1 MTNNTQVNTLEHLE
15 WLIER
20 RSDVQHTLFV
30 LYKFVSI
37 RNNDVFDHADDLIA
51 SAFSLW
57 RAVFLAEVER
67 DWDSVNKHQR
77 DFLAKV
83 IADNAI
89 SYADDKSTRAWSVA
103 YYLDNAK
110 FRLDGPSQDLFG
122 ESPHLT
128 YQHTMLGDVAATREE
143 WDRVHDYLRMLINKI
158 CGTTLT
164 LREPIKGKG

>member
-1 MTNNTQVNTLEHLE
+1 MPDKSQLNNLDHLE

-20 RSDVQHTLFV
+20 RSDVQHTLFA
-30 LYKFVSI
+30 LYKYVSSGSEVH
-37 RNNDVFDHADDLIA
+37 RHTDDLIA

-57 RAVFLAEVER
+57 RAVFLAETDR
-67 DWDSVNKHQR
+67 DWSSVNKGQR

-110 FRLDGPSQDLFG
+110 FRLDGPSQDLFD
-122 ESPHLT
+122 ESPPLT
-128 YQHTMLGDVAATREE
+128 FQHTKHGATAATRDE
-143 WDRVHDYLRMLINKI
+143 WDKVHDYLRVLINKI
-158 CGTTLT
+158 CGTALA
-164 LREPIKGKG
+164 LRE

>member
-1 MTNNTQVNTLEHLE
+1 MTEKGQVNSLDHLE

-20 RSDVQHTLFV
+20 RSDVQHTLLA
-30 LYKFVSI
+30 LYKFVSSG
-37 RNNDVFDHADDLIA
+37 NDDVFDHVDDLIA

-57 RAVFLAEVER
+57 RAVFLAEIDR
-67 DWDSVNKHQR
+67 DWNLINKHQR

-122 ESPHLT
+122 ESPGLT
-128 YQHTMLGDVAATREE
+128 FRHTKHGDAAATREE
-143 WDRVHDYLRMLINKI
+143 WDKIHDYLRMLMNKI
-158 CGTTLT
+158 CGTSFL
-164 LREPIKGKG
+164 LREKYKA